1 MVTVGDSLYTAGIE
15 LKRQLEDNGS
25 QASPCQR
32 QRPQDLQMELA
43 CDPELPPFGF
53 IYQHD

>member
-43 CDPELPPFGF
+43 CDPELPPLGF